1 MLTLQNVSISAQC
14 MSIFIRNVPSI
25 RLIFN
30 TLYSIFSIFPIFP
43 KDQYGRNGIPHWS
56 CFSDAH
62 TREAQQIWGTS
73 PILPLP
79 EREARGWFCEEPKN
93 TAAPNVTSLTEGCMN
108 LRSTCCVFLCFLIWP
123 TITMYFNTGSMAQLF
138 VFYFGE
144 NRWRHPTDGRDMNR
158 ERNSSK
164 SWGDGNLD
172 SMSVYGH
179 QLHRFIFSHQK
190 QLKVSLW
197 PVLQLFSPLLSQN
210 LLQHLSETKQ

>member
-1 MLTLQNVSISAQC
+1 

-93 TAAPNVTSLTEGCMN
+93 TAAPNVTSLTEGCNESSLHMLCLLVFPN
-108 LRSTCCVFLCFLIWP
+108 LTHHHQCILTLVAWLSFLSSLLVK
-123 TITMYFNTGSMAQLF
+123 TGGGTPLTGGTWIVSAKL
-138 VFYFGE
+138 
-144 NRWRHPTDGRDMNR
+144 RGRAPR
-158 ERNSSK
+158 
-164 SWGDGNLD
+164 
-172 SMSVYGH
+172 
-179 QLHRFIFSHQK
+179 
-190 QLKVSLW
+190 
-197 PVLQLFSPLLSQN
+197 
-210 LLQHLSETKQ
+210 